1 MEDNIFDKVH
11 EVDLKKTMETSY
23 IDYAMSVIAAR
34 ALPDVRDGLK
44 PVQRRI
50 LYSMIELNNG
60 PDKPHRK
67 CARIVGDT
75 MGKYHPHGDSSIYG
89 ALVNMAQDW
98 STRYPLVDGHGN
110 FGSVDGDGGAAMRYT
125 EARLIKNDRKIYKPF
140 VLPQQDPAHY
150 FHTFKSYN
158 IPELSKSPLP
168 FDAVD
173 IKEIYLNSPAEPF
186 K

>member
-1 MEDNIFDKVH
+1 MSAVLQTRIARTLITAGRQTVIGLSSPANGGDGQYGKPYFA
-11 EVDLKKTMETSY
+11 Y
-23 IDYAMSVIAAR
+23 IDKE
-34 ALPDVRDGLK
+34 G
-44 PVQRRI
+44 
-50 LYSMIELNNG
+50 
-60 PDKPHRK
+60 
-67 CARIVGDT
+67 
-75 MGKYHPHGDSSIYG
+75 
-89 ALVNMAQDW
+89 
-98 STRYPLVDGHGN
+98 
-110 FGSVDGDGGAAMRYT
+110 
-125 EARLIKNDRKIYKPF
+125 KIYKPF

>member
-1 MEDNIFDKVH
+1 MSAVLQTRIARTLITAGRQTVIGLSSPANGETDNMAPYFA
-11 EVDLKKTMETSY
+11 Y
-23 IDYAMSVIAAR
+23 IDKE
-34 ALPDVRDGLK
+34 G
-44 PVQRRI
+44 
-50 LYSMIELNNG
+50 
-60 PDKPHRK
+60 
-67 CARIVGDT
+67 
-75 MGKYHPHGDSSIYG
+75 
-89 ALVNMAQDW
+89 
-98 STRYPLVDGHGN
+98 
-110 FGSVDGDGGAAMRYT
+110 
-125 EARLIKNDRKIYKPF
+125 KIYKPF

>member
-1 MEDNIFDKVH
+1 MECTRTTRLRLFPKASPDGKYLLFTIADYGTFPIWHRETDLYILNLSTETIH
-11 EVDLKKTMETSY
+11 ECSVANSDRSDTYHSWWSNSHWFVFASKRGDGQYGKPYFTY
-23 IDYAMSVIAAR
+23 IDKE
-34 ALPDVRDGLK
+34 G
-44 PVQRRI
+44 
-50 LYSMIELNNG
+50 
-60 PDKPHRK
+60 
-67 CARIVGDT
+67 
-75 MGKYHPHGDSSIYG
+75 
-89 ALVNMAQDW
+89 
-98 STRYPLVDGHGN
+98 
-110 FGSVDGDGGAAMRYT
+110 
-125 EARLIKNDRKIYKPF
+125 KIYKPF